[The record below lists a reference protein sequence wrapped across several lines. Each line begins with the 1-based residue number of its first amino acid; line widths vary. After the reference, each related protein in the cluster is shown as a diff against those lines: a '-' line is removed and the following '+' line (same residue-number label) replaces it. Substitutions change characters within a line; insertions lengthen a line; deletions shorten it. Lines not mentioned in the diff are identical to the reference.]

1 MSYRNTMHTR
11 ITYSVDLL
19 DVAAR
24 RGFKNDGNLCK
35 FLDKFVLILQISRYR

>member
-11 ITYSVDLL
+11 ITYSVHLL

-24 RGFKNDGNLCK
+24 CGFKNNGNL
-35 FLDKFVLILQISRYR
+35 